1 MKKYKN
7 IKLFLIFL
15 TLFTVAFSSSLSF
28 LPFQFSIAIAQNNS
42 KAEADRLRQ
51 QGEQQLAAGQYALGS
66 NSLEQAMRM
75 YQQIGNID
83 MVNQLRDRL
92 ILLYR
97 LRGIFDKL
105 QELVSENNQENVKE
119 ESQKP
124 LDEHQL
130 TPSIQQLIDQG
141 FIRQNKQ
148 NFLGA
153 EGYFQQALSQAKIIG
168 REQDRIRTL
177 EVFGGFYLYKGDFV
191 KALAHLK
198 LAEKLSTAR
207 YHAFKKSGNSSA
219 YDYDDEIQRNLIPI
233 LLLISE
239 TYLQKQQPSQA
250 LPYLQKADAITP
262 GIIFYIDGD
271 IGGGYKNFKDSALY
285 FSRVHYSLG
294 NYKQALNYARRSIDI
309 GEAMQIRYDKLVWEM
324 ANINNEG
331 DFGNGQGRVLAGL
344 ALEKLGQL
352 KEAEQE
358 LRQATQIFENIR
370 KRSRFQGYTQ
380 HIFKLFNNQVR
391 ANALLQ
397 RVLLAQN
404 KPAEALAASEWGRTR
419 LLVEAASAPS
429 DISLKER
436 VEALVKI
443 VYPREIMIQQ
453 IAGEIRRYFDSFPPG
468 LDHQYNRQDI
478 SLADRINFDAE
489 DVRRYVNSFPPGVD
503 RVYNRQGEAILLS
516 DIVNFDYEKEAE
528 ARIQSKTKMWL
539 DAVTENPAALDQ
551 LATLASRTTSDI
563 KPPDI
568 KQLQQ
573 TARSHQTTL
582 VQYSIISETTFF
594 HPSSLP
600 GYYDN
605 LHWNTFPGEPE
616 KLVIWV
622 IKPTGEIISRQIDL
636 KEKNINLKNLVTNT
650 RQTMGLNRSIGVSL
664 KPGAEVPENLNRSSS
679 GVPAQ
684 EQLKQLHKLLIE
696 PIADLLPT
704 NPEAKV
710 VFVPHQELFLVP
722 FAALI
727 DSQNNYLIEKHT
739 ILTAPSI
746 QALEITRQKQQKQ
759 TQPGKIALVV
769 GNPTM
774 PTITLPNQPSPIQL
788 RNLPGA
794 EREGKEVAQFL
805 NTKFLT
811 GDKATKNEVLK
822 QLPQARY
829 IHLATH
835 GLLEDYASFGIPGA
849 IALAPSKI
857 DNGLLNAS
865 EIQELNLTAEL
876 AVLSACDTGGGNIT
890 GDGVVGLSRSLIVA
904 GVPSIVV
911 SLWAIPDL
919 ETADLMVEFYRN
931 FQEHKLDK
939 AQALRQ
945 AMLTIKKD
953 YPNPLYWAGFT
964 LIGQSK

>member
-1 MKKYKN
+1 MKKLQKN
-7 IKLFLIFL
+7 TKLFLIFL
-15 TLFTVAFSSSLSF
+15 TFFSVSFTSIVSLSSLQI
-28 LPFQFSIAIAQNNS
+28 PVAIAQNNS

-66 NSLEQAMRM
+66 NSLEQAMRI
-75 YQQIGNID
+75 YQQIGDTETYKELLERIYFIYMTRGNAS
-83 MVNQLRDRL
+83 QLQ
-92 ILLYR
+92 LL
-97 LRGIFDKL
+97 GE
-105 QELVSENNQENVKE
+105 ELSKTY
-119 ESQKP
+119 S
-124 LDEHQL
+124 
-130 TPSIQQLIDQG
+130 
-141 FIRQNKQ
+141 Q
-148 NFLGA
+148 NFGEEPQESTSQFPFDIQVRKLIGQGLYYQQQHNPVTA
-153 EGYFQQALSQAKIIG
+153 KKYLEQALSQAQSLGKNI
-168 REQDRIRTL
+168 EKMAAFKALAT
-177 EVFGGFYLYKGDFV
+177 FYLYEGDYV
-191 KALAHLK
+191 NALTNIQA
-198 LAEKLSTAR
+198 AEPISAAR
-207 YHAFKKSGNSSA
+207 YQDTKQAAASGDIHKTSNHFLETIH
-219 YDYDDEIQRNLIPI
+219 YRLPVLFLIGEIYLQQNNPSPAL
-233 LLLISE
+233 
-239 TYLQKQQPSQA
+239 TYLQEASTIVNQIDKRTFVDYPDKKYVQPF
-250 LPYLQKADAITP
+250 LYL
-262 GIIFYIDGD
+262 
-271 IGGGYKNFKDSALY
+271 
-285 FSRVHYSLG
+285 SRAYYTLG
-294 NYKQALNYARRSIDI
+294 KYDQALNYARKAIEKAQLRRNLTNPFRDLLAFMTSPV
-309 GEAMQIRYDKLVWEM
+309 L
-324 ANINNEG
+324 
-331 DFGNGQGRVLAGL
+331 DFGDGHGHVLAGI
-344 ALEKLGQL
+344 ALEKLGNFKQ
-352 KEAEQE
+352 AEQE
-358 LRQATQIFENIR
+358 LNTAIQIFENNRKTSASQANIR
-370 KRSRFQGYTQ
+370 
-380 HIFKLFNNQVR
+380 HNLDLFENQVR
-391 ANALLQ
+391 ATYHLQ

-404 KPAEALAASEWGRTR
+404 KSGEALASAEWGRSR
-419 LLVEAASAPS
+419 ILVEAATAPRGLTLEEKVNAFIDARYTPES
-429 DISLKER
+429 ICKEEESLRPQANIPPGLEHLYEFR
-436 VEALVKI
+436 CNGQD
-443 VYPREIMIQQ
+443 MIQQ
-453 IAGEIRRYFDSFPPG
+453 LKKDYLENVRQHPETLDFLTAGTPSNTAPSNIQPPNVEQLKQIAKS
-468 LDHQYNRQDI
+468 HQ
-478 SLADRINFDAE
+478 
-489 DVRRYVNSFPPGVD
+489 
-503 RVYNRQGEAILLS
+503 
-516 DIVNFDYEKEAE
+516 
-528 ARIQSKTKMWL
+528 
-539 DAVTENPAALDQ
+539 
-551 LATLASRTTSDI
+551 ATL
-563 KPPDI
+563 
-568 KQLQQ
+568 
-573 TARSHQTTL
+573 
-582 VQYSIISETTFF
+582 VEYSIISETTFF
-594 HPSSLP
+594 HP
-600 GYYDN
+600 GYFSYLN
-605 LHWNTFPGEPE
+605 YGFNRNAFPGEPE

-636 KEKNINLKNLVTNT
+636 KQQKINLKNLVTNT

-664 KPGAEVPENLNRSSS
+664 KPGVEVPENLNRSSS
-679 GVPAQ
+679 EVPAQ

-759 TQPGKIALVV
+759 TQPGKLALVV

-774 PTITLPNQPSPIQL
+774 PTITLPNQSSPIQL
-788 RNLPGA
+788 SNLPGA
-794 EREGKEVAQFL
+794 EREGKEVAKFL
-805 NTKFLT
+805 DTKFLT

-835 GLLEDYASFGIPGA
+835 GLLEDYASFGVPGA

-865 EIQELNLTAEL
+865 EIQELNLIAEL